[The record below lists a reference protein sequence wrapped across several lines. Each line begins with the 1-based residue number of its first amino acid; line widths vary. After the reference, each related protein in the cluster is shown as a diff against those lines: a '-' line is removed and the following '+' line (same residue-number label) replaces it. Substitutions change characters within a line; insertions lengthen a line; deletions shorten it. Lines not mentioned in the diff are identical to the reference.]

1 MLGAMSLQSL
11 CLSVILKLITTL
23 NLDVECGCDVDA
35 LLDQLNL
42 PHNVKKLLLDHSK
55 LPFSSVPR
63 FVPEPK
69 H

>member
-11 CLSVILKLITTL
+11 CLSVILKLITAQNAST
-23 NLDVECGCDVDA
+23 DVDA